1 MKKQLVLKYKG
12 KTIIDPTEKDIQN
25 FLHESDEEIMANIIA
40 GKNFEI
46 DAKETETQLIWSR

>member
-12 KTIIDPTEKDIQN
+12 KTIVDPNEKDIQD
-25 FLHESDEEIMANIIA
+25 FLYESDEEIMANIVA